1 MNEEK
6 QKKKVKLMSAGFSS
20 THINQDEKRKLE
32 AECMKCQEV
41 FQVHNY
47 DGRLFDYSRCLRCN
61 TGRLL
66 HEMDA
71 PGWFADYVKSGL

>member
-6 QKKKVKLMSAGFSS
+6 QKEKVKFMSAGLISKN
-20 THINQDEKRKLE
+20 IDEEEKRKLE
-32 AECMKCQEV
+32 AKCLKCQEE
-41 FQVHNY
+41 FQKINY
-47 DGRLFDYSRCLRCN
+47 DSRLFDYSRCLRCN

-66 HEMDA
+66 HEMDT